1 MITVMESA
9 GRQTMDERISLFIDP
24 PYERH
29 IFTNRTLNMH
39 SIQAIGYDM
48 DYTLIHYDVT
58 RWEQTMYE
66 YLKRKVLELGW
77 PVEDL
82 EYVPEMIIR
91 GLVLD
96 KKLGNIV
103 KPNRFGYIKKAYHGT
118 RQIEYGMMRNIYS
131 RITVDIRENRWLLLT
146 TLFDVPVACMYA
158 QLVDRLDRQ
167 EFPEVMGYYDLE
179 ERMTSKLDAAYA
191 EGMMREEI
199 LKDPSLYVVEDA
211 ETPLTLLDQKHA
223 GKKLLL
229 ITDSEWEYVSGIM
242 PYAFDSHLPDGMT
255 WRDLF
260 DMVIVSAGKP
270 NFFLREQ
277 PAFEVVTEEGL
288 LRLVVGSLKE
298 GAIYVG
304 GHAGLVEETFGLQ
317 GGEIMYV
324 GDHVESDVHATKS
337 ILRWRTG
344 LVLRELEKELA
355 CLKRF
360 RKDQMELSKMM
371 IEKAK
376 LEQEHLQLK
385 ICVQRAE
392 HRYGPVS
399 ALSVAEL
406 MNRIGELKEK
416 IADLNDRI
424 SPLAQKAQEMFNP
437 RWGLLTRAGI
447 DKSYLARQV
456 EGYADIYT
464 SRVSNFLYQTPF
476 AYLRSTR
483 SSLPHDGGTLGGP
496 HEGESMV
503 Y

>member
-1 MITVMESA
+1 METPVA
-9 GRQTMDERISLFIDP
+9 IFQTP
-24 PYERH
+24 PYERL
-29 IFTNRTLNMH
+29 IFTNRTLNMQG
-39 SIQAIGYDM
+39 IQAIGYDM

-58 RWEQTMYE
+58 RWEETMYE
-66 YLKRKVLELGW
+66 YLKRKMRELGW

-82 EYVPEMIIR
+82 TYVPEMIIR
-91 GLVLD
+91 GLVID

-103 KPNRFGYIKKAYHGT
+103 KPNRFGYVKKAYHGT
-118 RQIEYGMMRNIYS
+118 RQIGFAAMRKIYS
-131 RITVDIRENRWLLLT
+131 RTTVDIRENRWLLLT

-158 QLVDRLDRQ
+158 QLVDKLDRH
-167 EFPEVMGYYDLE
+167 EFRDVMGYYDLE
-179 ERMTSKLDAAYA
+179 ERMTGHLDAAYA
-191 EGMMREEI
+191 EGMLREEI
-199 LKDPSLYVVEDA
+199 LKDPDRFVVEDE

-242 PYAFDSHLPDGMT
+242 PYTFDSHLPGDMT

-270 NFFLREQ
+270 NFFLTEK
-277 PAFEVVTEEGL
+277 PAFEVVTAEGL
-288 LRLVVGSLKE
+288 LRTVVGPLKE
-298 GAIYVG
+298 GAVYVG
-304 GHAGLVEETFGLQ
+304 GHAGMVEETFGLR

-344 LVLRELEKELA
+344 LVLRELENELV

-360 RKDQMELSKMM
+360 RKDQVALSKLMVA
-371 IEKAK
+371 KAG

-385 ICVQRAE
+385 TCLQRTE
-392 HRYGPVS
+392 HRYGPKCT
-399 ALSVAEL
+399 LSVAEL
-406 MNRIGELKEK
+406 TRRIDTLKEQ

-424 SPLAQKAQEMFNP
+424 GPLAQKAQTMFNP

-447 DKSYLARQV
+447 DKSYLARQL

-496 HEGESMV
+496 HEGEAV
-503 Y
+503 IL

>member
-1 MITVMESA
+1 
-9 GRQTMDERISLFIDP
+9 MDDPVSPFQNP
-24 PYERH
+24 PYERQ
-29 IFTNRTLNMH
+29 IFTNRTLNMQG
-39 SIQAIGYDM
+39 IQAIGYDM

-58 RWEQTMYE
+58 RWEQTMYA
-66 YLKRKVLELGW
+66 YLKRKLLELGW

-91 GLVLD
+91 GLVID

-103 KPNRFGYIKKAYHGT
+103 KPNRFGYVKKAYHGI
-118 RQIEYGMMRNIYS
+118 REIEFSAMRDIYS
-131 RITVDIRENRWLLLT
+131 RTTVDIRENRWVLLT

-158 QLVDRLDRQ
+158 QLVDKLDRH

-179 ERMTSKLDAAYA
+179 ERMIGHLDAAYA
-191 EGMMREEI
+191 GGMLREEI
-199 LKDPSLYVVEDA
+199 LKDPDRYVVKDV

-223 GKKLLL
+223 GKRLIL

-242 PYAFDSHLPDGMT
+242 PFAFDPYLPEGMT

-260 DMVIVSAGKP
+260 NMVIVSAGKP

-288 LRLVVGSLKE
+288 LRPVVGSLKQ
-298 GAIYVG
+298 GAVYVG
-304 GHAGLVEETFGLQ
+304 GHAGLVEEIFGLE

-360 RKDQMELSKMM
+360 RKDQMKLSRLM
-371 IEKAK
+371 IHKAK
-376 LEQEHLQLK
+376 LEQEHLQWK
-385 ICVQRAE
+385 ICVQRTV
-392 HRYGPVS
+392 HRYGPES
-399 ALSVAEL
+399 TLPIEEL
-406 MNRIGELKEK
+406 TTRMGTLEEK

-424 SPLAQKAQEMFNP
+424 GPLARKAQKMFNP
-437 RWGLLTRAGI
+437 CWGLLTRAGI

-476 AYLRSTR
+476 ANLRSTR

-496 HEGESMV
+496 HDGESTI